1 MWLYLEIESLQM
13 PASYDEETLD
23 QVWPE
28 SDDQCPPKRVIWT
41 QGGQTSDDGGRDE
54 GDAHKARKVWGHR
67 ELDEARKAAPLETE
81 EVRDF
86 RPPELRDNGFL
97 LFSVPA
103 PPQVCATLLPQK
115 LTQQWNE
122 TVTSTQTALRGV
134 ILTSLPDTGV
144 ILTSCET

>member
-1 MWLYLEIESLQM
+1 MTTE
-13 PASYDEETLD
+13 AETR
-23 QVWPE
+23 VT
-28 SDDQCPPKRVIWT
+28 PPQSEK
-41 QGGQTSDDGGRDE
+41 GLGPP
-54 GDAHKARKVWGHR
+54 
-67 ELDEARKAAPLETE
+67 ELDETRKAAPLETE

-103 PPQVCATLLPQK
+103 PPPPPQVCATLLPKK
-115 LTQQWNE
+115 LMQQWNE